1 MAPLASRNAVNVAGS
16 GEDTVIFA
24 HGFGCDQSV
33 WRQLVPYFEGSH
45 RIVCFDHVGS
55 GMSEVSAYAKD
66 RYATLDSYAQDM
78 LEIVEA
84 FGGGT
89 VTLVGHSVGATIAM
103 LAAAEA
109 PKRVANLVM
118 IAPSPC
124 YLNDGAY
131 RGGFSRNDI
140 DQLLEYL
147 ESNYIGWSAAYA
159 PVIMGNP
166 ARPELAAE
174 LGESFCRMDPEIAKD
189 FAHAT
194 FLSDCRAMLPNVRV
208 RSLALQCSN
217 DAIAP
222 AFVGDYVARTMPNCR
237 LAILRA
243 TGHCPHQSAP
253 DEVAAH
259 MRAFLAQ
266 S

>member
-1 MAPLASRNAVNVAGS
+1 MASLATRNAVTVSGS
-16 GEDTVIFA
+16 GENAIVFA

-33 WRQLVPYFEGSH
+33 WRQLVPHFETSH
-45 RIVCFDHVGS
+45 KIVRFDHVGS
-55 GMSEVSAYAKD
+55 GQSDAAAYTKS
-66 RYATLDSYAQDM
+66 RYATLDSYAQDT

-84 FGGGT
+84 FGVGA

-103 LAAAEA
+103 LAAAKA
-109 PKRVANLVM
+109 PTSIANLVM

-124 YLNDGAY
+124 YLNDGDY

-166 ARPELAAE
+166 ERPELAEE
-174 LGESFCRMDPEIAKD
+174 LDQSFCRMAPEIAKD

-194 FLSDCRAMLPNVRV
+194 FLSDCRPMLPSVRV

-217 DAIAP
+217 DGIAP

-259 MRAFLAQ
+259 IRAFLAQ
-266 S
+266 N

>member
-1 MAPLASRNAVNVAGS
+1 MASLASRNAVTVAGS
-16 GEDTVIFA
+16 GQDTIVFA

-33 WRQLVPYFEGSH
+33 WRQLVPFFETSR

-55 GMSEVSAYAKD
+55 GMSDITAYTKAH
-66 RYATLDSYAQDM
+66 YATLDSYANDT
-78 LEIVEA
+78 LEIAQA
-84 FGGGT
+84 FGVGA
-89 VTLVGHSVGATIAM
+89 VTLVGHSVGAMIAM
-103 LAAAEA
+103 LAAAKA
-109 PKRVANLVM
+109 PTSVANLVM

-124 YLNDGAY
+124 YLNDGDY
-131 RGGFSRNDI
+131 RGGFSRTDI

-147 ESNYIGWSAAYA
+147 EANYVGWSATYA

-166 ARPELAAE
+166 ERPELAAE
-174 LGESFCRMDPEIAKD
+174 LGQSFCRMDPEIAKD
-189 FAHAT
+189 FAQVT
-194 FLSDCRAMLPNVRV
+194 FLSDCRAVLPSVGV

-237 LAILRA
+237 LETLRA

-259 MRAFLAQ
+259 IRAFLAR

>member
-1 MAPLASRNAVNVAGS
+1 MASLATRNAVAVTG
-16 GEDTVIFA
+16 GGGDTIVFA

-33 WRQLVPYFEGSH
+33 WRQVAACFEASH
-45 RIVCFDHVGS
+45 KIVRFDHVGS
-55 GMSEVSAYAKD
+55 GMSDLSGYAKE
-66 RYATLDSYAQDM
+66 RYATLDSYANDA

-84 FGGGT
+84 FGAGA
-89 VTLVGHSVGATIAM
+89 VTLVGHSAGATIAM
-103 LAAAEA
+103 LAAAKA
-109 PKRVANLVM
+109 PKRIANLVM

-166 ARPELAAE
+166 ERPELADE
-174 LGESFCRMDPEIAKD
+174 LGHGFCRMDPEIAKD
-189 FAHAT
+189 FARAT
-194 FLSDCRAMLPNVRV
+194 FLSDCRDVLPNVRA

-222 AFVGDYVARTMPNCR
+222 AFVGDYVARTMPDCR

-253 DEVAAH
+253 DEVAGH
-259 MRAFLAQ
+259 IRAFLAR

>member
-1 MAPLASRNAVNVAGS
+1 MASLATRNAVAVTGG
-16 GEDTVIFA
+16 GENTIVFA

-33 WRQLVPYFEGSH
+33 WRQLVPYFEASH
-45 RIVCFDHVGS
+45 KIVCFDHVGS
-55 GMSEVSAYAKD
+55 GMSDVSAYTKE
-66 RYATLDSYAQDM
+66 RYAKLDSYANDA
-78 LEIVEA
+78 LEIAEA
-84 FGGGT
+84 YGAGA

-103 LAAAEA
+103 LAAAKA
-109 PKRVANLVM
+109 PKHIANLVM

-140 DQLLEYL
+140 DQLLDYL

-166 ARPELAAE
+166 ERPELAAE
-174 LGESFCRMDPEIAKD
+174 LGQSFCRMDPEIAKD
-189 FAHAT
+189 FARAT
-194 FLSDCRAMLPNVRV
+194 FLSDCRDVLPNVRV

-222 AFVGDYVARTMPNCR
+222 AFVGDYVARTMPDCR

-259 MRAFLAQ
+259 IRAFLAR

>member
-1 MAPLASRNAVNVAGS
+1 MTSLASRNAVTVS
-16 GEDTVIFA
+16 GNGENTIVFA

-33 WRQLVPYFEGSH
+33 WRQLVPHFEASH
-45 RIVCFDHVGS
+45 RIVRFDHVGS
-55 GMSEVSAYAKD
+55 GMSDLTAYTKT
-66 RYATLDSYAQDM
+66 RYATLDTYAQDT
-78 LEIVEA
+78 LDIVEA
-84 FGGGT
+84 FGAGA

-103 LAAAEA
+103 LAAAQA
-109 PKRVANLVM
+109 QTSVANLVM

-124 YLNDGAY
+124 YLNDGDY
-131 RGGFSRNDI
+131 RGGFSRGDI

-166 ARPELAAE
+166 GRPELAEE
-174 LGESFCRMDPEIAKD
+174 LDQSFCRMDPEIAKD
-189 FAHAT
+189 FARAT
-194 FLSDCRAMLPNVRV
+194 FLSDCRAVLPRVGV
-208 RSLALQCSN
+208 RSLVLQCSN

-237 LAILRA
+237 LAMLRA

-259 MRAFLAQ
+259 IRAFLAQ
-266 S
+266 N